1 MRSYTGSITS
11 IVWPVKGT
19 TKTEDWFKMFLFMD
33 SHSRRILNAGD
44 SGGTFGESVC
54 KTKNEA
60 SLTGRVFSSLSSPPL
75 HVLTR
80 SPVSDLWPVAP
91 SRPVKP
97 QSRSQRSPDRDS
109 VSSRGGYQ
117 HLQGLCTPAI
127 VSWPGLVFVSSFSG
141 LFPWS
146 QVQRGT
152 EGQQCCWEPPD
163 LCIAEWE
170 QQVQVRGLWAGYY
183 KFMCVWMWA

>member
-1 MRSYTGSITS
+1 MIQEGYREKQFVKPRMR
-11 IVWPVKGT
+11 PP
-19 TKTEDWFKMFLFMD
+19 
-33 SHSRRILNAGD
+33 
-44 SGGTFGESVC
+44 
-54 KTKNEA
+54 
-60 SLTGRVFSSLSSPPL
+60 LTGRLSSTLFSSHGLP
-75 HVLTR
+75 R
-80 SPVSDLWPVAP
+80 SPVSNLWPVAP
-91 SRPVKP
+91 SRPVRP
-97 QSRSQRSPDRDS
+97 QSRSQRDS
-109 VSSRGGYQ
+109 VSSQGGYQ
-117 HLQGLCTPAI
+117 HLQGLCMPAI
-127 VSWPGLVFVSSFSG
+127 VSWPGLVFGSSFSG